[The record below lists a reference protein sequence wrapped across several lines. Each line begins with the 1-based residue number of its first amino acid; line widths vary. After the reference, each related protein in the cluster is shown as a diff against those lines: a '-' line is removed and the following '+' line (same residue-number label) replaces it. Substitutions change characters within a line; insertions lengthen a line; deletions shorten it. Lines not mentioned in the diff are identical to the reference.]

1 MINYIKQRVYVGILK
16 SPVWVAAEEF
26 GFFYPAAEWDELNPE
41 QQAAEIEKEVVKY
54 VTATQ
59 KLIERGE
66 KHLRFEV
73 TASVGT
79 HKKAITYDAPREQYE
94 NALFPWQKKEFMMI
108 YAMSLINWECEKI
121 EDIPQDENLE
131 NDD

>member
-1 MINYIKQRVYVGILK
+1 MSNYIKQRVYVGIFK

-26 GFFYPAAEWDELNPE
+26 GFFYPAAEWDELNTE
-41 QQAAEIEKEVVKY
+41 QQAALIEKEVVKY

-73 TASVGT
+73 TASVGN
-79 HKKAITYDAPREQYE
+79 HKKAITYDVPREQYE
-94 NALFPWQKKEFMMI
+94 NALFPRQKKELMMI
-108 YAMSLINWECEKI
+108 YAMSLITWECEGAKN
-121 EDIPQDENLE
+121 E
-131 NDD
+131 

>member
-1 MINYIKQRVYVGILK
+1 MSNYIKQRVYVGILK

-26 GFFYPAAEWDELNPE
+26 GFFYPAAEWDELNTE
-41 QQAAEIEKEVVKY
+41 QQAALIEKEVVKY

-73 TASVGT
+73 TASVGS
-79 HKKAITYDAPREQYE
+79 HKKMITYDVPREQYE
-94 NALFPWQKKEFMMI
+94 NALFPWQKKELMMI

-121 EDIPQDENLE
+121 EGKK
-131 NDD
+131 

>member
-1 MINYIKQRVYVGILK
+1 MSNYIKQRVYVGILK
-16 SPVWVAAEEF
+16 SPVWVAVEEF

-41 QQAAEIEKEVVKY
+41 QQAALIEKEVVKY

-66 KHLRFEV
+66 KHLRFEI

-79 HKKAITYDAPREQYE
+79 HKKAINYDAPREQYE
-94 NALFPWQKKEFMMI
+94 NALFPWQKKELMMI

-121 EDIPQDENLE
+121 
-131 NDD
+131 

>member
-16 SPVWVAAEEF
+16 SPVWVAAVEF
-26 GFFYPAAEWDELNPE
+26 GFFYPAAEWDELNTE
-41 QQAAEIEKEVVKY
+41 QKAELIEKEVMKY

-73 TASVGT
+73 TASVGN

-94 NALFPWQKKEFMMI
+94 NALFPRQKKELMMI
-108 YAMSLINWECEKI
+108 YAMSLINWECEVLK
-121 EDIPQDENLE
+121 
-131 NDD
+131 

>member
-59 KLIERGE
+59 QLIERGE

-94 NALFPWQKKEFMMI
+94 KALFPWQKKEFMMI

>member
-41 QQAAEIEKEVVKY
+41 QKAALIEKEVVKY

-73 TASVGT
+73 IASVGN

-94 NALFPWQKKEFMMI
+94 NALFPWQKKELMMI
-108 YAMSLINWECEKI
+108 YAMSLINWECEVLK
-121 EDIPQDENLE
+121 
-131 NDD
+131 

>member
-1 MINYIKQRVYVGILK
+1 MIKYIKQRVYVGILK

-94 NALFPWQKKEFMMI
+94 NALFPWQKKELMMI

>member
-1 MINYIKQRVYVGILK
+1 MSNYIKQRVYVGILK

-26 GFFYPAAEWDELNPE
+26 GFFYPAVEWDELNPE
-41 QQAAEIEKEVVKY
+41 QKAALIEKEVVKY

-79 HKKAITYDAPREQYE
+79 HKKAINYDAPREQYE
-94 NALFPWQKKEFMMI
+94 NALFPWQKKELMMI
-108 YAMSLINWECEKI
+108 YAMSLITWECEGVKN
-121 EDIPQDENLE
+121 E
-131 NDD
+131 

>member
-1 MINYIKQRVYVGILK
+1 MINYIKQRVYIGIFK
-16 SPVWVAAEEF
+16 SPVWVASAEF
-26 GFFYPAAEWDELNPE
+26 GFFYPTAEWEDLNTEQKAEL
-41 QQAAEIEKEVVKY
+41 IEKEVVKY

-59 KLIERGE
+59 KMIERGE

-73 TASVGT
+73 TASVGN

-94 NALFPWQKKEFMMI
+94 NALFSWQKKELMMI

-121 EDIPQDENLE
+121 EVKR
-131 NDD
+131 

>member
-1 MINYIKQRVYVGILK
+1 MINYIKQRVSVGIFK
-16 SPVWVAAEEF
+16 APVWVASAEL
-26 GFFYPAAEWDELNPE
+26 GFFYPAAEWDELNTE
-41 QQAAEIEKEVVKY
+41 QQAALIEKEVVKY

-73 TASVGT
+73 TASVGN

-94 NALFPWQKKEFMMI
+94 NALFPWQKKELMMI
-108 YAMSLINWECEKI
+108 YAMSLINWECEVLK
-121 EDIPQDENLE
+121 
-131 NDD
+131 